1 MLHLNLKLTEKV
13 IPIDPLPNRNFKLPQ
28 LQLKKFNGDARDY
41 LAFWS
46 QFQKIHADP
55 GIPNGDKMQ
64 YLVQVV
70 EEGSKAERLVQS
82 FPATASNY
90 PKAIQQ
96 LQERFGRDD
105 LLVQIYVRD
114 LLSMVMK
121 NATTGRMKIGLPI
134 LYDKLE
140 GKLRALESLG
150 RTQEKYGDCLTQA
163 RWETS

>member
-13 IPIDPLPNRNFKLPQ
+13 IPIDPLPKRNFKLPQ

-41 LAFWS
+41 LVFWS
-46 QFQKIHADP
+46 QFQNIHADP
-55 GIPNGDKMQ
+55 GISNKDKMQ
-64 YLVQVV
+64 YLIQIV
-70 EEGSKAERLVQS
+70 EEGSKAERLLQS

-90 PKAIQQ
+90 PEAIQK

-114 LLSMVMK
+114 PLSMVMK

-134 LYDKLE
+134 LYDELE
-140 GKLRALESLG
+140 GKLRAMESLG
-150 RTQEKYGDCLTQA
+150 KTQKNTA
-163 RWETS
+163 IS